1 MRAPLSVF
9 SPLFLPLLFPLLLAG
24 CISGIET
31 SPSDTAAFAAGNYRS
46 YAWRRPALPV
56 EGSGADS
63 IYRLDPVLR
72 AAVDETLAGKG
83 YRRVED
89 NGDFLVDYVAATG
102 LVDGAVSESADN
114 VSYRPAAVPNRNVDQ
129 ASIDNAYAL
138 GAVRETANIAIIL
151 FDGASEDAV
160 WNVRISKIIEDRNRV
175 NSDLARR
182 AIRQGLRTL
191 PDAP

>member
-1 MRAPLSVF
+1 MRIPTTL
-9 SPLFLPLLFPLLLAG
+9 LLTTLLFSSAMLAG
-24 CISGIET
+24 CTGGVQT
-31 SPSDTAAFAAGNYRS
+31 DPADTERFAAGGYQT

-56 EGSGADS
+56 KGSGADS

-83 YRRVED
+83 YRRVDD
-89 NGDFLVDYVAATG
+89 NPDFLVDYVAAMG
-102 LVDGAVSESADN
+102 LVDGAVSQSADN

-151 FDGASEDAV
+151 FDAVAEDAV

-175 NSDLARR
+175 NTDLARR

>member
-1 MRAPLSVF
+1 MRALMT
-9 SPLFLPLLFPLLLAG
+9 LLFTALLLAG
-24 CISGIET
+24 CSAGVQTE
-31 SPSDTAAFAAGNYRS
+31 PADTERFAAGGYQT

-63 IYRLDPVLR
+63 IYQLDPVLR
-72 AAVDETLAGKG
+72 AAVDETLASKG

-89 NGDFLVDYVAATG
+89 NPEFLVDYVAATG
-102 LVDGAVSESADN
+102 FIDGAVSRSADN
-114 VSYRPAAVPNRNVDQ
+114 VNYRATAMPNRNVDQ

-138 GAVRETANIAIIL
+138 GTVRETANIAVIL
-151 FDGASEDAV
+151 FDAAEGDAV

-175 NSDLARR
+175 NPELARR

-191 PDAP
+191 PDAAE

>member
-1 MRAPLSVF
+1 MRALTT
-9 SPLFLPLLFPLLLAG
+9 LLVTTLMLTG
-24 CISGIET
+24 CIAGVQT
-31 SPSDTAAFAAGNYRS
+31 DPADTERFAAGGYQT

-63 IYRLDPVLR
+63 IYQLDPVLR

-83 YRRVED
+83 YRRVEE
-89 NGDFLVDYVAATG
+89 NPGFLVDYVAATG
-102 LVDGAVSESADN
+102 LVDGAVSRSADN

-138 GAVRETANIAIIL
+138 GAVRETANIAVIL
-151 FDGASEDAV
+151 FDAASEDAV

-175 NSDLARR
+175 NTDLARR

>member
-1 MRAPLSVF
+1 MRALTTLLLTTLLLST
-9 SPLFLPLLFPLLLAG
+9 LLAG
-24 CISGIET
+24 CTAGIQT
-31 SPSDTAAFAAGNYRS
+31 DPADTAGFAAGNYQT

-56 EGSGADS
+56 KGSGADS

-83 YRRVED
+83 YRRVAD
-89 NGDFLVDYVAATG
+89 NPDFLVDYVAATG
-102 LVDGAVSESADN
+102 LVDGAVSRSADN

-138 GAVRETANIAIIL
+138 GAVRETANIAVIL
-151 FDGASEDAV
+151 FDAATEDAV

-175 NSDLARR
+175 NEDLARR
-182 AIRQGLRTL
+182 AIRQGLRAL
-191 PDAP
+191 PEAP